1 MFHLRTLFV
10 CLLAAALVISG
21 AHAQS
26 AGTIRGVMTD
36 DSGAVVPA
44 ANVTLTGSGV
54 NKTAQTQAD
63 GTYTFTGVAP
73 GQYHVKVAFPGFAPV
88 DKPVT
93 VAPSATL
100 SMPIQLTIATGKQ
113 EITVAEAANTTVS
126 VEPDNNATALVLK
139 GDDLAALPDDPDD
152 LADALQALAGPG
164 AGPNGGSIYID
175 GFSGGQLPPK
185 ESIREIRINQNPFSA
200 EYDKLGFGRIEI
212 LTKPGTDKI
221 RGSLGFNDSDGIF
234 NSRNPFSTNKPDF
247 SSRMFSG
254 NVGGPLGKRAS
265 FFFDFNR
272 RQITDN
278 ALVNAVYVDPESL
291 LQSRIQQSVVTPN
304 TRTSIGPRIDY
315 QLATNHT

>member
-1 MFHLRTLFV
+1 MFQLRTLFV
-10 CLLAAALVISG
+10 CLLATALLIGG

-26 AGTIRGVMTD
+26 GGTIRGVMTD

-44 ANVTLTGSGV
+44 ASVTLTGGGA

-63 GTYTFTGVAP
+63 GTYTFSGVAP

-93 VAPSATL
+93 VAPGANL
-100 SMPIQLTIATGKQ
+100 SVPIQLAIAAGKQ
-113 EITVAEAANTTVS
+113 EITVNEAANTTVN

-212 LTKPGTDKI
+212 LTKPGTDHV
-221 RGSLGFNDSDGIF
+221 RGSIGINDSEGIF
-234 NSRNPFSTNKPDF
+234 NSRNPLSNNKPDF
-247 SSRMFSG
+247 ANRMFTA
-254 NVGGPLGKRAS
+254 NIGGPLGKRAS
-265 FFFDFNR
+265 FFMDFNR

-278 ALVNAVYVDPESL
+278 ALINAVYVDPNTF
-291 LQSRIQQSVVTPN
+291 LQSNIQQ
-304 TRTSIGPRIDY
+304 
-315 QLATNHT
+315 A